1 VYIGQDS
8 PKPANRT
15 SSSSLPPFAFG
26 SGYSLR
32 AFDLGNT
39 GVKLELQHNGGTEAA
54 IILPPREVGNLGRWL
69 LRTLG
74 QDEHGFPVELGG
86 ILERLS
92 KTNLKYPILE
102 RGDKKRIKEALR
114 ALRS

>member
-1 VYIGQDS
+1 MYIGQES
-8 PKPANRT
+8 QKSAGRT
-15 SSSSLPPFAFG
+15 STSLPSFEYGNGYTLTAYDLG
-26 SGYSLR
+26 SG
-32 AFDLGNT
+32 
-39 GVKLELQHNGGTEAA
+39 GVKIELDHNGDVGAA
-54 IILPPREVGNLGRWL
+54 IILPPEEVGNFGRWL

-74 QDEHGFPVELGG
+74 QDKHGLPVEIGG

-92 KTNLKYPILE
+92 KAPTKLPILE

>member
-1 VYIGQDS
+1 MYIEQEAQKL
-8 PKPANRT
+8 PHRKVA
-15 SSSSLPPFAFG
+15 SLPPFVFG
-26 SGYSLR
+26 NGYSLS
-32 AFDLGNT
+32 AFDLGNS
-39 GVKLELQHNGGTEAA
+39 GVKLELHHNGDVGAA
-54 IILPPREVGNLGRWL
+54 IILPSAQVQRLGRWL

-92 KTNLKYPILE
+92 KTKIENSVLE